1 MFMRA
6 SVARVGSWIIKLRY
20 NAPAPDAAAA
30 ARADETADALFDGA
44 LRDILNPP
52 RQ

>member
-30 ARADETADALFDGA
+30 ARADETATALFNGA
-44 LRDILNPP
+44 LAEILNPP